1 MDLRGVFLWQSW
13 HSFIG
18 HFLAI
23 FTIVVW
29 GSTFSASKALLE
41 DFAPAEILFIRFA
54 LAYIFLAL
62 LCHKSIAFERGKKEL
77 LFIGAGLSGSCLY
90 FLLENIA
97 LTLTNASN
105 ASLLVAINPITTALL
120 LRLFFGKR
128 FGRFFVLGF
137 VIVFVGIVLV
147 VFNGNFSVQISPLG
161 DMLCILAGLVWSV
174 YTIILERLFSAYR
187 GSNPIAMTRRIFF
200 YGLVFTLPFALYQSG
215 ILNGILGGFLDGENL
230 SANLSAISESSR
242 YLKPSNLANLL
253 FLGLVASALC
263 YLSWNACLK
272 RLGTLKASAYIYAIP
287 VVGVFIATIT
297 LGEPLTPY
305 LIIGGI
311 LTLLGLFVSQK

>member
-1 MDLRGVFLWQSW
+1 MDLRGGFLGQSW
-13 HSFIG
+13 HSFFG

-29 GSTFSASKALLE
+29 GSTFSATKALLE

-54 LAYIFLAL
+54 LAYMFLAL
-62 LCHKSIAFERGKKEL
+62 LRHRSIAFEWSKKEL
-77 LFIGAGLSGSCLY
+77 LFIGAGFSGSCLY

-120 LRLFFGKR
+120 LRLFFGKK

-137 VIVFVGIVLV
+137 VIVFVGIALV

-200 YGLVFTLPFALYQSG
+200 YGLVFTLPFAMYQSG
-215 ILNGILGGFLDGENL
+215 ILSGILSWENL
-230 SANLSAISESSR
+230 SADLSAISESSR

>member
-1 MDLRGVFLWQSW
+1 MRGGFLW
-13 HSFIG
+13 HSFFG

-29 GSTFSASKALLE
+29 GSTFSATKALLE

-62 LCHKSIAFERGKKEL
+62 LCHKSIAFEWSKKEL

-120 LRLFFGKR
+120 LRLFFGKK

-137 VIVFVGIVLV
+137 VIVFAGIVLV

-174 YTIILERLFSAYR
+174 YTIVLERLFSAYR

-200 YGLVFTLPFALYQSG
+200 YGLIFTLPFALHQSG
-215 ILNGILGGFLDGENL
+215 VLGGILSGGNLIENL
-230 SANLSAISESSR
+230 SVISESSR

-287 VVGVFIATIT
+287 VVGVFIATFT

-311 LTLLGLFVSQK
+311 FTLLGLFVSQK

>member
-1 MDLRGVFLWQSW
+1 MRGGFLG
-13 HSFIG
+13 HSFVGHSFLG

-29 GSTFSASKALLE
+29 GSTFSATKALLE

-54 LAYIFLAL
+54 LAYMFLAL
-62 LCHKSIAFERGKKEL
+62 LCHKSIAFEWSKKEL

-120 LRLFFGKR
+120 LRLLFGKK

-137 VIVFVGIVLV
+137 VIVFVGIALV

-187 GSNPIAMTRRIFF
+187 VSNPIAMTRRIFF

-215 ILNGILGGFLDGENL
+215 FLSGILDGGDL